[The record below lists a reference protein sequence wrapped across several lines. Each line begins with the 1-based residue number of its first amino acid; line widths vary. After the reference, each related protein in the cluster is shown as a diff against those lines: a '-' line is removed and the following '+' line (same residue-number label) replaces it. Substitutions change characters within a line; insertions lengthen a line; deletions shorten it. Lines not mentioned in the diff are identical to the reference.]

1 MIWQIYKVFF
11 TYHFTRSLSFVA
23 AAKFSLFTFHFSL
36 KIANFANSF
45 AKLQCTRQFKEKQAF
60 LLHCSR
66 FFVTLASPKLLHLG
80 KAQINLAFHST
91 FRNFANKNK
100 TFYNTTM
107 LQIRCKNNNM
117 TKSFPEGTSLLDVYQ
132 EFADDIKLPYP
143 VVSAKVN
150 NASQG
155 LKFRLYQN
163 RDVEFLDAREGS
175 GHRVYVRSLCFVL
188 YKATQDLFPGSK
200 LFIEHTISR
209 GYYCNFKKKGYEP
222 MVEGDVEK
230 IRERMQEIINLDM
243 PFRRNE
249 ATTEEALRVF
259 AERGLTD
266 KVKLLESS
274 GQIYSDYYMLGD
286 TADYYYGP
294 LVPSAGYLTVW
305 GLETYHDGMLLR
317 VPDWNNPTQLAEK
330 VDMPKTYEMF
340 AEKTKWDIIM
350 RLSNAGDVN
359 KAILKGHASELIQV
373 SEALQEKKI
382 VQIAEEIDRRFH
394 DEENPVRMVLITGP
408 SSSGKTTFC
417 KRLSVQLLACGLR
430 PLSFSTD
437 DYFVNRLD
445 TPKLP
450 NGDYDFDNIET
461 VEYHLLEDHLLR
473 LMKGERV
480 EIPEY
485 NFVTGKREW
494 NGKKLKLAGD
504 TVLIIEGI
512 HALNPLL
519 TKKIPDSLK
528 YKIYIS
534 ALTSISLDDHNWIPV
549 RDNRLLRRII
559 RDYNKGAYTA
569 QQTIAQWKNVC
580 EAEDQWIFPF
590 QETADA
596 MFNSALNIEFAVLRT
611 HAEIILASVPKNC
624 DEYAEAHR
632 LLKFLRYF
640 IPISD
645 KEIPPTSIMRE
656 FVGGSSFK
664 YPR

>member
-1 MIWQIYKVFF
+1 
-11 TYHFTRSLSFVA
+11 
-23 AAKFSLFTFHFSL
+23 
-36 KIANFANSF
+36 
-45 AKLQCTRQFKEKQAF
+45 
-60 LLHCSR
+60 
-66 FFVTLASPKLLHLG
+66 
-80 KAQINLAFHST
+80 
-91 FRNFANKNK
+91 
-100 TFYNTTM
+100 M
-107 LQIRCKNNNM
+107 LQIRCKNNNV
-117 TKSFPEGTSLLDVYQ
+117 TKSFPEGCSLLDVYQ
-132 EFADDIKLPYP
+132 EFQDEIKLPYP

-155 LKFRLYQN
+155 LKFRLFQN

-175 GHRVYVRSLCFVL
+175 GHRVYVRSLCFLL

-200 LFIEHTISR
+200 LFIEHSLCR
-209 GYYCNFKKKGYEP
+209 GYYCNFKKKNADPLTDE
-222 MVEGDVEK
+222 DVELIK
-230 IRERMQEIINLDM
+230 QRMQEVVNLDM
-243 PFRRNE
+243 PFRRTE
-249 ATTEEALRVF
+249 ATTEEAIRVF
-259 AERGLTD
+259 AERGFSD
-266 KVKLLESS
+266 KVKLLETS
-274 GQIYSDYYMLGD
+274 GQIYSDYYTLGD
-286 TADYYYGP
+286 TVDYYYGP
-294 LVPSAGYLTVW
+294 LVPSAGYLKVW
-305 GLETYHDGMLLR
+305 GLERYEQGMLLR
-317 VPDWNNPTQLAEK
+317 VPDWNNPNQLAEK
-330 VDMPKTYEMF
+330 VEQPKTFEMF

-359 KAILKGHASELIQV
+359 KAIMRGYASELIQV

-382 VQIAEEIDRRFH
+382 VQIAEEIDNRFH
-394 DEENPVRMVLITGP
+394 REKDPVRIVLITGP

-430 PLSFSTD
+430 PISFSTD
-437 DYFVNRLD
+437 DYFVNRVD

-461 VEYHLLEDHLLR
+461 VDYHMLEDHLLR
-473 LMKGERV
+473 LMDGERV

-494 NGKKLKLAGD
+494 NGKKLKLGSD

-519 TKKIPDSLK
+519 TQKIPDSLK

-580 EAEDQWIFPF
+580 EAEDQWIFPY
-590 QETADA
+590 QESADV

-611 HAEIILASVPKNC
+611 HAEIILSSVPKNC
-624 DEYAEAHR
+624 PEYSEAHR
-632 LLKFLRYF
+632 LLKFIHFFL
-640 IPISD
+640 PVSD

-656 FVGGSSFK
+656 VVGGSSFK
-664 YPR
+664 Y

>member
-1 MIWQIYKVFF
+1 
-11 TYHFTRSLSFVA
+11 
-23 AAKFSLFTFHFSL
+23 
-36 KIANFANSF
+36 
-45 AKLQCTRQFKEKQAF
+45 
-60 LLHCSR
+60 
-66 FFVTLASPKLLHLG
+66 
-80 KAQINLAFHST
+80 
-91 FRNFANKNK
+91 
-100 TFYNTTM
+100 M
-107 LQIRCKNNNM
+107 LQIRCKNNNI
-117 TKSFPEGTSLLDVYQ
+117 TKSFPEGASLLDVYQ
-132 EFADDIKLPYP
+132 EFAQDLQLPYP

-150 NASQG
+150 NTPQG
-155 LKFRLYQN
+155 LKFRLSQN

-175 GHRVYVRSLCFVL
+175 GHRVYVRALCFVL

-209 GYYCNFKKKGYEP
+209 GYYCNFKKRGNEALTDEDIESIKQ
-222 MVEGDVEK
+222 
-230 IRERMQEIINLDM
+230 RMQEIIDLDM

-249 ATTEEALRVF
+249 ATTEEAIRVF
-259 AERGLTD
+259 AERGFAD
-266 KVKLLESS
+266 KVKLLETS

-294 LVPSAGYLTVW
+294 LVPSAGYLKVW
-305 GLETYHDGMLLR
+305 GLEPFHDGLLLR
-317 VPDWNNPTQLAEK
+317 VPDWYDPTKLAEK
-330 VDMPKTYEMF
+330 VDMPKTFEMF
-340 AEKTKWDIIM
+340 AEKTRFDIIM

-359 KAILKGHASELIQV
+359 RAVLKGHASELIQV

-382 VQIAEEIDRRFH
+382 VQIAEEIERRYH
-394 DEENPVRMVLITGP
+394 REVDPVRIILITGP

-430 PLSFSTD
+430 PYSFSTD
-437 DYFVNRLD
+437 DYFVNRVD

-450 NGDYDFDNIET
+450 NGDYDFDNIEA
-461 VEYHLLEDHLLR
+461 VDYKLMEDHLTR

-494 NGKKLKLAGD
+494 NGKKVKLSND
-504 TVLIIEGI
+504 SVLIIEGI

-519 TKKIPDSLK
+519 TKEIEDTAKF
-528 YKIYIS
+528 KIYIS

-569 QQTIAQWKNVC
+569 QETISQWKNVC
-580 EAEDQWIFPF
+580 EAEDKWIFPY

-596 MFNSALNIEFAVLRT
+596 MFNSALNIEFAVLRP
-611 HAEIILASVPKNC
+611 HAEIILSSVPKNC
-624 DEYAEAHR
+624 PEYEEAHR
-632 LLKFLRYF
+632 LLKFIHYF
-640 IPISD
+640 IPVSD

-664 YPR
+664 Y

>member
-1 MIWQIYKVFF
+1 
-11 TYHFTRSLSFVA
+11 
-23 AAKFSLFTFHFSL
+23 
-36 KIANFANSF
+36 
-45 AKLQCTRQFKEKQAF
+45 
-60 LLHCSR
+60 
-66 FFVTLASPKLLHLG
+66 
-80 KAQINLAFHST
+80 
-91 FRNFANKNK
+91 
-100 TFYNTTM
+100 M
-107 LQIRCKNNNM
+107 LQIRCKNNNV
-117 TKSFPEGTSLLDVYQ
+117 TKSFPEGCSLLDVYQ
-132 EFADDIKLPYP
+132 EFQDEISLPYP

-155 LKFRLYQN
+155 LKFRLFQN
-163 RDVEFLDAREGS
+163 RDVEFLDARAGS
-175 GHRVYVRSLCFVL
+175 GHRVYVRSLSFVL

-200 LFIEHTISR
+200 LFIEHSLCR
-209 GYYCNFKKKGYEP
+209 GYYCNFKKKGGEP
-222 MVEGDVEK
+222 LTDEDAAL
-230 IRERMQEIINLDM
+230 IRQRMQEIINLDM
-243 PFRRNE
+243 PFRRTE
-249 ATTEEALRVF
+249 ATTEEAIRVF
-259 AERGLTD
+259 AERGFSD
-266 KVKLLESS
+266 KVKLLETS
-274 GQIYSDYYMLGD
+274 GQIYSDYYTLGD
-286 TADYYYGP
+286 TVDYYYGP
-294 LVPSAGYLTVW
+294 LVPSAGYLKVW
-305 GLETYHDGMLLR
+305 ELERYEQGLLLR
-317 VPDWNNPTQLAEK
+317 VPDWNNPNQLAEK
-330 VDMPKTYEMF
+330 VDQPKTFEMF

-359 KAILKGHASELIQV
+359 KAIMRGYASELIQV

-382 VQIAEEIDRRFH
+382 VQIAEDIDSRFH
-394 DEENPVRMVLITGP
+394 REQDPVRIVLITGP

-430 PLSFSTD
+430 PISFSTD
-437 DYFVNRLD
+437 DYFVNRVD

-461 VEYHLLEDHLLR
+461 VEYSLLEDHLLR
-473 LMKGERV
+473 LMQGERV

-485 NFVTGKREW
+485 NFVTGKREM
-494 NGKKLKLAGD
+494 NGKKLKLGGD

-519 TKKIPDSLK
+519 TQKIPDALK

-580 EAEDQWIFPF
+580 DAENQWIFPY
-590 QETADA
+590 QESADV

-611 HAEIILASVPKNC
+611 HAEIILSSVPKNC
-624 DEYAEAHR
+624 PEYSEAHR
-632 LLKFLRYF
+632 LLKFIHFFL
-640 IPISD
+640 PVSD

-664 YPR
+664 Y

>member
-1 MIWQIYKVFF
+1 
-11 TYHFTRSLSFVA
+11 
-23 AAKFSLFTFHFSL
+23 
-36 KIANFANSF
+36 
-45 AKLQCTRQFKEKQAF
+45 
-60 LLHCSR
+60 
-66 FFVTLASPKLLHLG
+66 
-80 KAQINLAFHST
+80 
-91 FRNFANKNK
+91 
-100 TFYNTTM
+100 M
-107 LQIRCKNNNM
+107 LQIRCKNNNK
-117 TKSFPEGTSLLDVYQ
+117 TKSFPEGTSLLEVYS
-132 EFADDIKLPYP
+132 EFADEIQLPYP

-155 LKFRLYQN
+155 LKFRLFQN

-188 YKATQDLFPGSK
+188 YKATQDIFPGSK

-209 GYYCNFKKKGYEP
+209 GYYCNFKKKAGDALS
-222 MVEGDVEK
+222 EGDVER
-230 IRERMQEIINLDM
+230 IRKRMEEIVSLDM

-249 ATTEEALRVF
+249 ATTEEAIRVF
-259 AERGLTD
+259 AERGFTD
-266 KVKLLESS
+266 KVKLLETS

-286 TADYYYGP
+286 TADYFYGP
-294 LVPSAGYLTVW
+294 LVPSAGYLKVW

-317 VPDWNNPTQLAEK
+317 VPDWNNPMVLAEK

-340 AEKTKWDIIM
+340 AEKTRWDIIM

-382 VQIAEEIDRRFH
+382 VQIAEEIDLRFH
-394 DEENPVRMVLITGP
+394 AEENPVRLVLITGP

-430 PLSFSTD
+430 PMSFSTD
-437 DYFVNRLD
+437 DYFVNRVD
-445 TPKLP
+445 TPLLP

-461 VEYHLLEDHLLR
+461 VDYHLLEEHLSK
-473 LMKGERV
+473 LMRGERV
-480 EIPEY
+480 EVPEY

-494 NGKKLKLAGD
+494 NGKKLKLSND
-504 TVLIIEGI
+504 SVLIIEGI

-519 TKKIPDSLK
+519 TSQIPDSAK
-528 YKIYIS
+528 FKIYIS

-569 QQTIAQWKNVC
+569 QQTISQWKNVC
-580 EAEDQWIFPF
+580 QAEDKWIFPF

-611 HAEIILASVPKNC
+611 HAEIILASVPRNC
-624 DEYAEAHR
+624 PEYAEAHR
-632 LLKFLRYF
+632 LLKFIHFFL
-640 IPISD
+640 PVSD

-664 YPR
+664 Y

>member
-1 MIWQIYKVFF
+1 MLNAYNQIF
-11 TYHFTRSLSFVA
+11 
-23 AAKFSLFTFHFSL
+23 
-36 KIANFANSF
+36 
-45 AKLQCTRQFKEKQAF
+45 
-60 LLHCSR
+60 
-66 FFVTLASPKLLHLG
+66 
-80 KAQINLAFHST
+80 
-91 FRNFANKNK
+91 
-100 TFYNTTM
+100 M
-107 LQIRCKNNNM
+107 LQIRCKNNNV
-117 TKSFPEGTSLLDVYQ
+117 TKSFPEGCSLLDVYQ
-132 EFADDIKLPYP
+132 EFADEIKLPYP

-150 NASQG
+150 NTSQG

-163 RDVEFLDAREGS
+163 RDVEFLDARGGS
-175 GHRVYVRSLCFVL
+175 GHRVYVRSLSFLL
-188 YKATQDLFPGSK
+188 YKATQDVFPGSK
-200 LFIEHTISR
+200 LFIEHSLSR
-209 GYYCNFKKKGYEP
+209 GYYCNFKKKEALTD
-222 MVEGDVEK
+222 EDVEL
-230 IRERMQEIINLDM
+230 IRNRMEEIVGLDM
-243 PFRRNE
+243 PFRRTE
-249 ATTEEALRVF
+249 ATTEEAVRVF
-259 AERGLTD
+259 TERGFAD
-266 KVKLLESS
+266 KVKLLETS
-274 GQIYSDYYMLGD
+274 GQIYSDYYTLGD
-286 TADYYYGP
+286 TVDYYYGP
-294 LVPSAGYLTVW
+294 LVPSAGYLKVW
-305 GLETYHDGMLLR
+305 GLERYEEGMLLR
-317 VPDWNNPTQLAEK
+317 VPDWNDPSKLAEK
-330 VDMPKTYEMF
+330 IPQPKTFEMF
-340 AEKTKWDIIM
+340 TEKTHWDIIM

-359 KAILKGHASELIQV
+359 KAIMRGHASELIQV

-394 DEENPVRMVLITGP
+394 REQDPVRLVLITGP

-430 PLSFSTD
+430 PVSFSTD

-461 VEYHLLEDHLLR
+461 VEYALLEDHLLR

-480 EIPEY
+480 EVPEY
-485 NFVTGKREW
+485 NFVTGKREY

-519 TKKIPDSLK
+519 TQKIPDSMK

-534 ALTSISLDDHNWIPV
+534 ALTSISLDDHNWIPT

-569 QQTIAQWKNVC
+569 QQTIAQWKNVLA
-580 EAEDQWIFPF
+580 AEDQWIFPF
-590 QETADA
+590 QETADV

-611 HAEIILASVPKNC
+611 HAEIILTSVPKNC
-624 DEYAEAHR
+624 PEYSEAHR
-632 LLKFLRYF
+632 LLKFIRYF

-664 YPR
+664 YAD

>member
-1 MIWQIYKVFF
+1 MHSAMQRKTSFSF
-11 TYHFTRSLSFVA
+11 ALLSF
-23 AAKFSLFTFHFSL
+23 
-36 KIANFANSF
+36 
-45 AKLQCTRQFKEKQAF
+45 
-60 LLHCSR
+60 
-66 FFVTLASPKLLHLG
+66 
-80 KAQINLAFHST
+80 

-222 MVEGDVEK
+222 MVDGDVER

>member
-1 MIWQIYKVFF
+1 
-11 TYHFTRSLSFVA
+11 
-23 AAKFSLFTFHFSL
+23 
-36 KIANFANSF
+36 
-45 AKLQCTRQFKEKQAF
+45 
-60 LLHCSR
+60 
-66 FFVTLASPKLLHLG
+66 
-80 KAQINLAFHST
+80 
-91 FRNFANKNK
+91 
-100 TFYNTTM
+100 M
-107 LQIRCKNNNM
+107 LQIRCKNNNT
-117 TKSFPEGTSLLDVYQ
+117 TKSFPEGTSLLEVYQ

-163 RDVEFLDAREGS
+163 RDVEFLDARAGS

-188 YKATQDLFPGSK
+188 YKATQDEFPGSK

-209 GYYCNFKKKGYEP
+209 GYYCNFKKRSGEALT
-222 MVEGDVEK
+222 EGDVE
-230 IRERMQEIINLDM
+230 RLRSRMQDIINLDM
-243 PFRRNE
+243 PFRRTE
-249 ATTEEALRVF
+249 ATTEEAVRVF
-259 AERGLTD
+259 AERGFQD
-266 KVKLLESS
+266 KVKLLETS
-274 GQIYSDYYMLGD
+274 GHVYSDYYMLGD

-305 GLETYHDGMLLR
+305 GLETYHDGLLLR
-317 VPDWNNPTQLAEK
+317 VPDWNDPTRLAEK
-330 VDMPKTYEMF
+330 VDMPKTYGMF
-340 AEKTKWDIIM
+340 AEKTRWDIIM

-359 KAILKGHASELIQV
+359 RAIQRGHASELIQV

-382 VQIAEEIDRRFH
+382 VQIAEDIDRRFH
-394 DEENPVRMVLITGP
+394 SKENPVRVVLITGP
-408 SSSGKTTFC
+408 SSSGKTT
-417 KRLSVQLLACGLR
+417 LQLLACGLR

-437 DYFVNRLD
+437 DYFVNRVD

-461 VEYHLLEDHLLR
+461 VEYNLLEDHLLR
-473 LMKGERV
+473 LMAGERV
-480 EIPEY
+480 EVPEY
-485 NFVTGKREW
+485 NFVTGQREW
-494 NGKKLKLAGD
+494 NGKKLRLAGD

-519 TKKIPDSLK
+519 TKKLDDSLK

-569 QQTIAQWKNVC
+569 RQTIAQWPNVC
-580 EAEDQWIFPF
+580 KAEDEWIFPY

-611 HAEIILASVPKNC
+611 HAEIILSQVPKNC
-624 DEYAEAHR
+624 PEYAEAHR
-632 LLKFLRYF
+632 LLKFIHYF
-640 IPISD
+640 LPVSD

-656 FVGGSSFK
+656 FLGGSSFK
-664 YPR
+664 Y